1 MSGYIR
7 RTAKATITPVELNHG
22 EGVEFTLADGSVRRL
37 TLLGTSAAI
46 ERGKPGEVEVYSF
59 SCDLDLDGER
69 LHLERLI
76 PDQRSFCEPT
86 EVAGLSIWLDGVSDI
101 FESDG
106 GFMVEKDAAESD
118 IYCCPRR
125 TARLALQDASLRL
138 CPEPVGLWYPN
149 PDLTVD
155 VRECYRGEDTWMGP
169 YEGRLAHGGLD
180 VNMPAG
186 TPLYAPIDFDD
197 QFLFHC
203 LATGQR
209 NNRWRGIR
217 RWPDGSTWCLQAHHV
232 IELLVPEHT
241 PLERGTHYAV
251 AAGVHVGVR
260 EHSHFVWSMF
270 DHGEPYFLDP
280 WLIFWQAFRDTRAEA
295 ANG

>member
-7 RTAKATITPVELNHG
+7 RTAKPTITPVELNHG
-22 EGVEFTLADGSVRRL
+22 EGVEFTLADGGVRRL
-37 TLLGTSAAI
+37 TLLDTSAKI
-46 ERGKPGEVEVYSF
+46 ERGKPGEVELYSF
-59 SCDLDLDGER
+59 SCYLDLDGEPLR
-69 LHLERLI
+69 LERTL

-86 EVAGLSIWLDGVSDI
+86 EVAGMRVWLDAVTDI

-106 GFMVEKDAAESD
+106 GFMVEKDAVESD

-125 TARLALQDASLRL
+125 KARLAIQDASLRL
-138 CPEPVGLWYPN
+138 CPEPIGLWYPN

-155 VRECYRGEDTWMGP
+155 VRNCYRGEDTWMGP

-197 QFLFHC
+197 QFYFHC

-217 RWPDGSTWCLQAHHV
+217 HWPDGTTWCLQAHHV
-232 IELLVPEHT
+232 IELLVPERT
-241 PLERGTHYAV
+241 PLKRGTHYAS

-270 DHGEPYFLDP
+270 DNGEPYFLDP
-280 WLIFWQAFRDTRAEA
+280 WLIIYQSFRDARAEA